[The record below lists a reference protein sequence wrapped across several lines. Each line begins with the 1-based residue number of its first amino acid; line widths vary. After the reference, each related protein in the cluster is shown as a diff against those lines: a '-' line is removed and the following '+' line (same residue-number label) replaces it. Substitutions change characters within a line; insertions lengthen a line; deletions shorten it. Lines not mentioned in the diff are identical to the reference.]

1 MSKEIRENNLDI
13 LRIIAAIMVII
24 QHVLAIYI
32 FRTRDNLPGYAT
44 TANLFMS
51 LSVFAVPIFVM
62 LSGAFLLDDNKNKH
76 YYKFYKKTIN
86 RIIIPMIIWS
96 LLYFLYTMLKT
107 LIAFK
112 SGQDVSFSE
121 PVINLINGRPY
132 YHIWYLYMVTGLYI
146 IVPILI
152 RLKEDIGEVK
162 FFYVGIVSLLLG
174 IVIYFTCNLFW
185 ILWFTE
191 YLGYFILGYSI
202 RKIYEKIYIKP
213 ILPILITLSCS
224 ILIFILK
231 EKNILSKYLDVYRN
245 LTPLVIIGSI
255 AIYIAF
261 LNMKRIKLN
270 CNALVANCFNIYL
283 IHHGLLDVLGIIQG
297 KITVR
302 KLNPILYI
310 PIMTIIVFIL
320 SYLISLII
328 NKSIKL
334 ISNRVKNDINIESF

>member
-13 LRIIAAIMVII
+13 LRVIAAIMVII

-32 FRTRDNLPGYAT
+32 FRTRDNLPGYTT

-51 LSVFAVPIFVM
+51 VSVFAIPIFVM
-62 LSGAFLLDDNKNKH
+62 LSGAFLLDDNKNKDYH
-76 YYKFYKKTIN
+76 KFYKKIIK

-107 LIAFK
+107 LISFK

-132 YHIWYLYMVTGLYI
+132 YHIWYLYMVTGLYM

-152 RLKEDIGEVK
+152 RLKDDTGDVK

-174 IVIYFTCNLFW
+174 IIINFTCNLFW

-191 YLGYFILGYSI
+191 YLGYFILGYSF
-202 RKIYEKIYIKP
+202 RKIYQKKYVNSIF
-213 ILPILITLSCS
+213 PILITLSCS
-224 ILIFILK
+224 TLIFILK
-231 EKNILSKYLDVYRN
+231 EKNILSKYLNVWGN

-270 CNALVANCFNIYL
+270 CNALVDNCFNIYL
-283 IHHGLLDVLGIIQG
+283 IHHGLLDILGIIQN
-297 KITVR
+297 KITVK
-302 KLNPILYI
+302 KLNPIVYI
-310 PIMTIIVFIL
+310 PIMTIVVFVL

-328 NKSIKL
+328 NKFIKL
-334 ISNRVKNDINIESF
+334 KSNSIKNDIKIENL